1 MLGAPANF
9 HVDGLFAETKTSLSL
24 GTQILN
30 LVLFGK
36 EIQLVYSNLFPLN
49 IKHPQKHVGSTTVG
63 GWDYQITSTSFI
75 L

>member
-9 HVDGLFAETKTSLSL
+9 HFDGLFAESKTSLSL

-36 EIQLVYSNLFPLN
+36 EIQLAYSNLFPLILN
-49 IKHPQKHVGSTTVG
+49 TPKTRGIYYSRGMGLP
-63 GWDYQITSTSFI
+63 DYQY
-75 L
+75 